1 MPMQGKKKEHNG
13 NPGVV
18 LVALLTALALVVGF
32 GPYSRPAMA
41 AQKEVIIG
49 GIFGLSGAGS
59 EALARKYDGVK
70 AAAAWINDDKGGID
84 IKGEKYRIKLLA
96 EDSKGSLDGMVAAAN
111 KLVFDNKIKFM
122 VGGIS
127 VPPFRVAISKL
138 LEDNKV
144 LTINVDGIGI
154 NSEMTPKSQYTF
166 GSMVSRASYMV
177 GWEQFLKFYPKVK
190 TVAII
195 APEDPSTVEDA
206 QHLGDAAKTYNLQI
220 VAEEHYPFGTADFYP
235 MWTKLL
241 AAKPDVI
248 AASVGFGEWVG
259 NIVKQGRE
267 LGFKG
272 PFCFLM
278 LGADSRVIAKM
289 AGSTATDIFATNFD
303 WTSPKMPEMVK
314 KMSQIIKQKIGQ
326 DITTDSWMGFE
337 AFWILAQAIE
347 NAQSVDPTVV
357 RDAFE
362 KMTKFQTTTGPGR
375 LGGAKTY
382 GMAHIIYEPLPVLR
396 IMNGKVEH
404 IRFIDTSLP

>member
-1 MPMQGKKKEHNG
+1 
-13 NPGVV
+13 
-18 LVALLTALALVVGF
+18 
-32 GPYSRPAMA
+32 
-41 AQKEVIIG
+41 
-49 GIFGLSGAGS
+49 
-59 EALARKYDGVK
+59 
-70 AAAAWINDDKGGID
+70 
-84 IKGEKYRIKLLA
+84 
-96 EDSKGSLDGMVAAAN
+96 MVAAAN
-111 KLVFDNKIKFM
+111 KLIFDYKIRFM
-122 VGGIS
+122 IGGIS
-127 VPPFRVAISKL
+127 VPPFRLAISQL

-144 LTINVDGIGI
+144 LAMNVDGIGI

-177 GWEQFLKFYPKVK
+177 GWEQFLKYYPKVK

-206 QHLGDAAKTYNLQI
+206 QHLGDAAKAHGLKI

-241 AAKPDVI
+241 TAKPDVI

-289 AGSTATDIFATNFD
+289 AGSSATDIFATNFD
-303 WTSPKMPEMVK
+303 WTSPKMPDMVK
-314 KMSQIIKQKIGQ
+314 KMGQIIKQKIGQ

-337 AFWILAQAIE
+337 TFWLLAQAIE
-347 NAQSVDPTVV
+347 NAQSIDPTVV

-362 KMTKFQTTTGPGR
+362 KMTKFETTTGPGK

-382 GMAHIIYEPLPVLR
+382 GIAHIVYEPLPILR
-396 IMNGKVEH
+396 IMDGKVEH